1 MIKVCKK
8 KKIKIEIDKSL
19 KRLKEVER
27 VEWEISYN
35 CLKFFSIRDLWEF
48 VSGKK
53 KMRNGFFSIYENR
66 LKCQKN
72 KTAKS

>member
-35 CLKFFSIRDLWEF
+35 CLKFFSIREIGESF
-48 VSGKK
+48 VD
-53 KMRNGFFSIYENR
+53 E
-66 LKCQKN
+66 
-72 KTAKS
+72 KSMGSLFIEATQNVQRPKP